1 MYLTYEKYQELGGV
15 LSEDA
20 FRPLCR
26 EACAQIDYYTFG
38 RLKQDT
44 AYSDAVQQCC
54 YALIGIL
61 DDKHAYTSPDSAQVS
76 SRSNNGLSESYA
88 VVSLKDALE
97 ATGEEMA
104 ACIDT
109 YLADETNAAG
119 DKLLYRGAAQ

>member
-1 MYLTYEKYQELGGV
+1 MYLTYEEYKELGGA

-61 DDKHAYTSPDSAQVS
+61 DDKQAYTSPDSAQVS

-88 VVSLKDALE
+88 TVSLKDALE
-97 ATGEEMA
+97 AAEEEMT
-104 ACIDT
+104 ACIDI

-119 DKLLYRGAAQ
+119 DKLLYRGAVK

>member
-15 LSEDA
+15 LPEDA

-26 EACAQIDYYTFG
+26 EACAQIDYYTFS

-61 DDKHAYTSPDSAQVS
+61 HEKQMYTSPDSTQVS

-97 ATGEEMA
+97 AAEEEMT
-104 ACIDT
+104 ACIDI
-109 YLADETNAAG
+109 YLADEMNAAG

>member
-1 MYLTYEKYQELGGV
+1 MYLTYEKYRELGGV
-15 LSEDA
+15 LLEDA
-20 FRPLCR
+20 FQPLCR

-61 DDKHAYTSPDSAQVS
+61 HEKQTYTSPDSTQVS

-88 VVSLKDALE
+88 TVSLKDALE
-97 ATGEEMA
+97 TAEKEMT
-104 ACIDT
+104 ACIDI

-119 DKLLYRGAAQ
+119 DKLLYRGAVQ